1 MFSEK
6 FKNMSLPQLN
16 IIARKF
22 QKKNE
27 MVLRISLNFDTTNVN
42 STGVR
47 LIQR

>member
-6 FKNMSLPQLN
+6 FKNIFLPQLN

-42 STGVR
+42 STGIR